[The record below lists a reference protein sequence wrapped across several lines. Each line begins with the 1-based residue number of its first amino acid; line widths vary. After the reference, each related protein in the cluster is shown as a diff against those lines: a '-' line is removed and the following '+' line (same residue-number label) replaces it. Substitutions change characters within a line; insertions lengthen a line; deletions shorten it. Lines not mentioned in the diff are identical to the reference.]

1 MKKRNKY
8 EDIEMIDLDDKAE
21 ISDIYIEHLYNTDKT
36 VGFVTG
42 KELAEYVLQNVINLE
57 ETSVKEINF
66 IDLYDINEY
75 LISVN
80 DEGHIV
86 ATPIDEL
93 YNVFDDVDIVY
104 IDMDGDIEQDVIDYC
119 VNENKEVI
127 LFGETDDKD
136 CECVNCKHTSST
148 TNYFI
153 NDKAVSKEEYEDAMA
168 ELDVAF
174 RKHIDTILDDYSDFV
189 NEMNNWRKLFEW

>member
-1 MKKRNKY
+1 MKKKNKY

-36 VGFVTG
+36 VGFVAG

-86 ATPIDEL
+86 AAPIDEL

-148 TNYFI
+148 ANYFI

-168 ELDVAF
+168 KIDARYQDF
-174 RKHIDTILDDYSDFV
+174 RD
-189 NEMNNWRKLFEW
+189 EMNRWIDLLSW

>member
-8 EDIEMIDLDDKAE
+8 EDIEMIDLDDKAD
-21 ISDIYIEHLYNTDKT
+21 ISDIYIEHLYKTDKT
-36 VGFVTG
+36 VGFVAG
-42 KELAEYVLQNVINLE
+42 KELAEYVLQNVINLD

-66 IDLYDINEY
+66 IDSFDIGEY
-75 LISVN
+75 FISVN

-86 ATPIDEL
+86 AAPINEFYVL
-93 YNVFDDVDIVY
+93 DDIDIIY

-148 TNYFI
+148 ANYFI

-168 ELDVAF
+168 E
-174 RKHIDTILDDYSDFV
+174 IDLKYKEFHD
-189 NEMNNWRKLFEW
+189 EMNRWIDLLSL

>member
-1 MKKRNKY
+1 MKKKNKY
-8 EDIEMIDLDDKAE
+8 EDIKMIDLDDKAD
-21 ISDIYIEHLYNTDKT
+21 ISNIYIEHLYNTDKT
-36 VGFVTG
+36 VGLIAS
-42 KELAEYVLQNVINLE
+42 KELAEYVLQNVINLD

-80 DEGHIV
+80 DEGHII

-136 CECVNCKHTSST
+136 CECCDYTNCKHTSST

-168 ELDVAF
+168 E
-174 RKHIDTILDDYSDFV
+174 IDLKYKEFHD
-189 NEMNNWRKLFEW
+189 EMNRWIDLLSL

>member
-8 EDIEMIDLDDKAE
+8 EDIEMIDLDDKAD

-36 VGFVTG
+36 VGFVTS

-75 LISVN
+75 IISVN
-80 DEGHIV
+80 DEGYIV
-86 ATPIDEL
+86 AAPIDEL

-136 CECVNCKHTSST
+136 CECCDYTNCKHTSSS
-148 TNYFI
+148 TNYFV
-153 NDKAVSKEEYEDAMA
+153 NDKAVSKEEYENKMA
-168 ELDVAF
+168 E
-174 RKHIDTILDDYSDFV
+174 IDARYQGFHDEFAELMKSF
-189 NEMNNWRKLFEW
+189 W

>member
-1 MKKRNKY
+1 MKKKNKY
-8 EDIEMIDLDDKAE
+8 EDIKMIDLDDKAD
-21 ISDIYIEHLYNTDKT
+21 ISNIYIEHLYNTDKT
-36 VGFVTG
+36 VGLVAG
-42 KELAEYVLQNVINLE
+42 KELAEYVLQNVINLD

-75 LISVN
+75 LVSVN

-86 ATPIDEL
+86 IVPIGEL
-93 YNVFDDVDIVY
+93 AVLDDTDIVY

-136 CECVNCKHTSST
+136 CECCDYTNCKHTSST

-153 NDKAVSKEEYEDAMA
+153 DDKPVSKEEYEGAMA
-168 ELDVAF
+168 E
-174 RKHIDTILDDYSDFV
+174 IDARYQDFCD
-189 NEMNNWRKLFEW
+189 EFDELMRDHFGKF

>member
-1 MKKRNKY
+1 MKKKNKY
-8 EDIEMIDLDDKAE
+8 EDIKMIDLDDRAD
-21 ISDIYIEHLYNTDKT
+21 ISNIYIECLYNTDKT
-36 VGFVTG
+36 VGLVAG
-42 KELAEYVLQNVINLE
+42 KELTEYILQNVINLE

-66 IDLYDINEY
+66 IDSFDIGEY
-75 LISVN
+75 FISVN

-86 ATPIDEL
+86 AAPINEL
-93 YNVFDDVDIVY
+93 YVLDDVDIIY

-136 CECVNCKHTSST
+136 RECCDCANCKSTSSA

-168 ELDVAF
+168 E
-174 RKHIDTILDDYSDFV
+174 IDLKYKEFHD
-189 NEMNNWRKLFEW
+189 EMNRWIDLLSL

>member
-1 MKKRNKY
+1 
-8 EDIEMIDLDDKAE
+8 MIDLDDKAD
-21 ISDIYIEHLYNTDKT
+21 ISDIYIEHLYKTDKT
-36 VGFVTG
+36 VGFVAG
-42 KELAEYVLQNVINLE
+42 KELAEYALQNVINLD

-66 IDLYDINEY
+66 IDSFDIGEY
-75 LISVN
+75 FISVN

-86 ATPIDEL
+86 AAPINEFYVL
-93 YNVFDDVDIVY
+93 DDIDIIY
-104 IDMDGDIEQDVIDYC
+104 MDVIDYC

-148 TNYFI
+148 ANYFI

-168 ELDVAF
+168 KIDARYQDF
-174 RKHIDTILDDYSDFV
+174 RD
-189 NEMNNWRKLFEW
+189 EMNKWIDLLSL